1 MRVTMGFAKKI
12 SLFEGDT
19 FTVKYQPKVLTVQA
33 SPLADTGSPDIE
45 LGHRRFLTVS
55 FNLTPIHFDHARLEK

>member
-1 MRVTMGFAKKI
+1 MRLTMGFAKKI

-33 SPLADTGSPDIE
+33 SRWLIRAALILSSVIGV
-45 LGHRRFLTVS
+45 F
-55 FNLTPIHFDHARLEK
+55 

>member
-33 SPLADTGSPDIE
+33 PPAG
-45 LGHRRFLTVS
+45 
-55 FNLTPIHFDHARLEK
+55 